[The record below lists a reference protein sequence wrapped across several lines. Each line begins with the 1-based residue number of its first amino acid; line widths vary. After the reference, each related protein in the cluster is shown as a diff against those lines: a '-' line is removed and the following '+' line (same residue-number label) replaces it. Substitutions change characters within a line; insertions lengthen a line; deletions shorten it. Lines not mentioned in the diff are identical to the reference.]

1 MSSINLLD
9 ENLLLWNK
17 FRNGDADAFGE
28 LMRIHYQDLFLYG
41 IRIAKDEELVKDC
54 IQDLFLSLW
63 EKRLTVNETSFVK
76 YYLLRSLRRRIMKAM
91 DRKRHSNAGKDFRMA
106 LIFKTEDDFE
116 NKVFLQENLSDLT
129 HRMRKVLANL
139 SARQQEVIYFRFY
152 LDADIE
158 EIAEIM
164 ELSRQS
170 VYNLLHS
177 SLKKLKKLSSKG
189 TFSLSHFFSVLPL
202 YI

>member
-1 MSSINLLD
+1 
-9 ENLLLWNK
+9 
-17 FRNGDADAFGE
+17 
-28 LMRIHYQDLFLYG
+28 
-41 IRIAKDEELVKDC
+41 
-54 IQDLFLSLW
+54 
-63 EKRLTVNETSFVK
+63 
-76 YYLLRSLRRRIMKAM
+76 MKAM